1 MFKNYLRT
9 ALRNFWRN
17 KTFSFINTLGM
28 ALGMAF
34 CLLIL
39 LWVQDEKSVDAFH
52 ANTKQ
57 LYTVYERKA
66 FDNKIEGG
74 YSTPGLLAEQVKKDI
89 PEIAY
94 ASGFG
99 WNSFTTTFSVG
110 EKIQKETGN
119 YAGAD
124 FFTMFSY
131 PLLQGSSS
139 KALSSPLNIAL
150 SKKMALDF
158 FGSPVAAIGQT
169 IRFENKKDF
178 TVAAVFDNLPSAAS
192 DKFDYIINWQAFL
205 EEYRWAKEWGNNA
218 PKTFLMLRK
227 DANPA
232 LVEKK
237 LRHFMDKFSEAQP
250 TGFKLE
256 LGLQRF
262 DEKYLSSNFKNGE
275 IDGGRIEYVRL
286 FSLTA
291 FFILL
296 IACINFMNLTTA
308 RSVKRAKE
316 IGIRKVAGAL
326 RSSLM
331 RQFIG
336 EAILLCFFAVI
347 IALILTILLLP
358 VFNTLTG
365 KQILFPYKNYQ
376 FWLGITSLTVITG
389 FVAGSYPALL
399 LSSFNPVKI
408 LKGSVKFSSGALWF
422 RKGLVVFQF
431 VLSIVLIIGT
441 IIVSKQVNYI
451 QTKNLGYNKENLLY
465 IPIEGEFAV
474 KYDVFKQTALSSGN
488 IDAVTHIDE
497 TPTLIERGTGGVDWI
512 GKAPNTKPQFT
523 PEDIGYDFV
532 KTLQLK
538 MVEGRD
544 FSTDYPTD
552 SLGYMLNETAVKK
565 IGYTDPIGKPIT
577 LWGKKG
583 TIIGVI
589 KDFHFNSM
597 HEPVKPLIIRLREK
611 KQDGII
617 LVRTKAGKT
626 KQALASLETIC
637 KKLNPAFPFTY
648 KFADLEYAKLYKS
661 EQMVGGLSRYF
672 SFLAIFISC
681 LGLLGLVMFT
691 AEQRTKEFGIRKVLG
706 ASVDSLFSLLS
717 KEFLVLV
724 LIATVIAFPIAWFAM
739 NKWLQDFVYRTDIS
753 WWIFIVAGIAA
764 LLIALITVSFQAL
777 KAAMTNP
784 VKSLRTE

>member
-9 ALRNFWRN
+9 AVRNFWRN
-17 KTFSFINTLGM
+17 KTFSFINTTGM

-57 LYTVYERKA
+57 LYTVYERKT

-74 YSTPGLLAEQVKKDI
+74 YSTPGLLADQVKKDI

-94 ASGFG
+94 ASSFG
-99 WNSFTTTFSVG
+99 WNAFTTTFSVG
-110 EKIQKETGN
+110 DKIQKETGN

-139 KALSSPLNIAL
+139 TALSSPLNIAL

-158 FGSPVAAIGQT
+158 FGNPAAAIGKT

-178 TVAAVFDNLPSAAS
+178 TVAAVFDDLPATAS

-205 EEYRWAKEWGNNA
+205 EEYTWAKEWGNNA
-218 PKTFLMLRK
+218 PRTFLMLRK
-227 DANPA
+227 DANLA

-237 LRHFMDKFSEAQP
+237 LTHFLDKFSETQP
-250 TGFKLE
+250 TGFKVE
-256 LGLQRF
+256 LGMQRF
-262 DEKYLSSNFKNGE
+262 DQKYLNSNFKNGE

-308 RSVKRAKE
+308 RSIKRAKE

-336 EAILLCFFAVI
+336 EAILLCFLSVV
-347 IALILTILLLP
+347 IALALTILLLP

-365 KQILFPYKNYQ
+365 KQIIFPYNNYP
-376 FWLGITSLTVITG
+376 FWLVIIALTVITG

-399 LSSFNPVKI
+399 LSSFDPVKI
-408 LKGSVKFSSGALWF
+408 LKGSVKFSTGALWF

-431 VLSIVLIIGT
+431 ILSIVLIIGT
-441 IIVSKQVNYI
+441 LTVSKQVNYI
-451 QTKNLGYNKENLLY
+451 QAKNLGYDKENLLY
-465 IPIEGEFAV
+465 IPIEGELAV
-474 KYDVFKQTALSSGN
+474 KYDVFKQDALSSQD
-488 IDAVTHIDE
+488 IDAITHIDE
-497 TPTLIERGTGGVDWI
+497 APTLIDRGTGGITWT

-523 PEDIGYDFV
+523 PEDVGYDFV
-532 KTLQLK
+532 KTLKLQ
-538 MVEGRD
+538 MAEGRD
-544 FSTDYPTD
+544 FSTGYATD
-552 SLGYMLNETAVKK
+552 SLGYILNETAVKK
-565 IGYTDPIGKPIT
+565 INYTDPIGKPIT
-577 LWGKKG
+577 LWGKIG
-583 TIIGVI
+583 PIIGVL

-597 HEPVKPLIIRLREK
+597 HEAINPLILRLREK

-706 ASVDSLFSLLS
+706 ASVSSLFALLS

-724 LIATVIAFPIAWFAM
+724 VIAAVIAFPLAWYAM
-739 NKWLQDFVYRTDIS
+739 NKWLENFVYRTS
-753 WWIFIVAGIAA
+753 VGWFEFSVATIAA
-764 LLIALITVSFQAL
+764 LLIALITVSFQSI
-777 KAAMTNP
+777 KAAMINP
-784 VKSLRTE
+784 VKSLRSE